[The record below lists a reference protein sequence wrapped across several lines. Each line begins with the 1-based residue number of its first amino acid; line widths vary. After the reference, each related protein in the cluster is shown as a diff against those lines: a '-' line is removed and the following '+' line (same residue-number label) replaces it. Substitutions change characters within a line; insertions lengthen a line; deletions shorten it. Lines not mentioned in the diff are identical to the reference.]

1 MFPDPVPGTGANR
14 LIGQITLPVIPGVK
28 SANPVSGTGPLMAT
42 QVAGYRLDVVVP
54 EPGSMLVL
62 ASGITGLMGLIAR
75 RRSA

>member
-1 MFPDPVPGTGANR
+1 M
-14 LIGQITLPVIPGVK
+14 
-28 SANPVSGTGPLMAT
+28 
-42 QVAGYRLDVVVP
+42 DVVVP